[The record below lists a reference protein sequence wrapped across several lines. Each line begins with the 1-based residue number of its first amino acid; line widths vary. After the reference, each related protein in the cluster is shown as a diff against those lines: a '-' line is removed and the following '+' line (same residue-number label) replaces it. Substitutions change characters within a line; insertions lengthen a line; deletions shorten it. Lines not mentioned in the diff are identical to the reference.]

1 MPNLQ
6 PGRYEN
12 PKSFL
17 SAYYDAPKGW
27 MAPSMYNQ
35 RMAMAQAQM
44 QMENARLQEENAR
57 GLGMIN
63 QRLGAQAQMANQRA
77 MQSDEM
83 TGRQQLQ
90 RLTGSQQLEQLLARL
105 QGDRNMLSDRIAGD
119 MNLQKLRGQQEEGL
133 LASQDQRDQ
142 ATERRRRGYA
152 VEDREMQYLLSEDAV
167 LENNLSRIHG
177 LSGHF
182 DAVGQQEFGKITGAL
197 QALADERFNGN
208 ITHKEYLE
216 ARQKMGARLRNTDW
230 KRFMSQKPGDIV
242 PNGIYQEM
250 IGPDMTRQRLGVR
263 PDVTPEEM
271 SKHMN
276 TFSNITRDGNLVVS
290 RMIDPVTGAI
300 KEGTVMDM
308 TPNMPS
314 SSGGGSAMQ
323 QGPFRQLDAKALYDR
338 AYQNAQNRIF
348 SMDPNKYQDPTL
360 VSPPAEAVELEFNN
374 IMRAVQSQQ
383 MNQQSEPMPGQG
395 PPPGMGAARGAMP
408 SQAQPP
414 AVDPYAQFKPQP
426 SPEAR
431 FDVLRQAIAKT
442 GPLAS
447 TPQGAMAILMA
458 AKDTLP
464 PEDWQN
470 YGNLPEDV
478 RNALTISRGIVA
490 QNQQAFGNQPSAP
503 PQAAPT
509 QAVPPQAMPP
519 RRGAL
524 TPPPVPGLRRQP
536 DAGDNMV
543 PEPMPAAP
551 SPSDMQAPSGYNPY
565 RPQGGYVEEGAMPT
579 GPAASQAAPPAQQP
593 PAGPPTMESAVQNL
607 QRFGMGP
614 DDLDWAISWLRA
626 NEGRFDM
633 SQPEKLPA
641 QVQSAYFRAMQITT
655 AAQGYQPPQMP
666 RIFTRQK

>member
-1 MPNLQ
+1 MPPQ
-6 PGRYEN
+6 P
-12 PKSFL
+12 
-17 SAYYDAPKGW
+17 
-27 MAPSMYNQ
+27 
-35 RMAMAQAQM
+35 
-44 QMENARLQEENAR
+44 
-57 GLGMIN
+57 
-63 QRLGAQAQMANQRA
+63 
-77 MQSDEM
+77 
-83 TGRQQLQ
+83 QQ
-90 RLTGSQQLEQLLARL
+90 
-105 QGDRNMLSDRIAGD
+105 
-119 MNLQKLRGQQEEGL
+119 
-133 LASQDQRDQ
+133 
-142 ATERRRRGYA
+142 
-152 VEDREMQYLLSEDAV
+152 
-167 LENNLSRIHG
+167 
-177 LSGHF
+177 
-182 DAVGQQEFGKITGAL
+182 
-197 QALADERFNGN
+197 
-208 ITHKEYLE
+208 
-216 ARQKMGARLRNTDW
+216 
-230 KRFMSQKPGDIV
+230 
-242 PNGIYQEM
+242 
-250 IGPDMTRQRLGVR
+250 
-263 PDVTPEEM
+263 
-271 SKHMN
+271 
-276 TFSNITRDGNLVVS
+276 
-290 RMIDPVTGAI
+290 
-300 KEGTVMDM
+300 
-308 TPNMPS
+308 
-314 SSGGGSAMQ
+314 
-323 QGPFRQLDAKALYDR
+323 
-338 AYQNAQNRIF
+338 
-348 SMDPNKYQDPTL
+348 
-360 VSPPAEAVELEFNN
+360 
-374 IMRAVQSQQ
+374 
-383 MNQQSEPMPGQG
+383 
-395 PPPGMGAARGAMP
+395 
-408 SQAQPP
+408 P

-503 PQAAPT
+503 SQAAPT

-543 PEPMPAAP
+543 PEPMPTAP

-565 RPQGGYVEEGAMPT
+565 RPQGGYVEEGAIPT